1 MAESSFSLVVV
12 GTGFAST
19 SFLHRY
25 LARAPATSRILVL
38 ERGRNLPLSW
48 QLKNRATSDLPLKN
62 LFEVQGKKRWI
73 SNVAFGGGSNCW
85 TGQTPRFMPADFQ
98 MKTRYGIG
106 VDWPLS

>member
-19 SFLHRY
+19 FFLHRY

-48 QLKNRATSDLPLKN
+48 QLKNRATSLDQAGDLGAAHRMLTQRACFRDPD
-62 LFEVQGKKRWI
+62 R
-73 SNVAFGGGSNCW
+73 SGSA
-85 TGQTPRFMPADFQ
+85 THFAD
-98 MKTRYGIG
+98 
-106 VDWPLS
+106 